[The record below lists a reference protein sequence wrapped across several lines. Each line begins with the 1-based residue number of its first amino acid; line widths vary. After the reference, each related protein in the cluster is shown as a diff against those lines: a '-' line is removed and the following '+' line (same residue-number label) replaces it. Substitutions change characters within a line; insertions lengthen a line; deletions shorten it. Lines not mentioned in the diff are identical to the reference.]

1 MSHLISHEGTI
12 YFNGFPGP
20 LAQSAPAFP
29 DFVLV
34 LCLLSCSIVLAE
46 AESLAAELIT
56 SV

>member
-1 MSHLISHEGTI
+1 MGHLISHEGTI

-29 DFVLV
+29 DFVLA
-34 LCLLSCSIVLAE
+34 LCLFSCSIVLSE
-46 AESLAAELIT
+46 AKSVAAALIT